1 MVNFKLLVSQRYQ
14 TTINFLIIIFT
25 SYLSYFAYFF
35 ASAKFEFSKSQAT
48 NYHLIKYIH
57 FYLNIL
63 FVSGVFFLVE
73 LGLYY
78 IRLNWFDNPIN
89 LIKKYTNVIK
99 KFYFFVYF

>member
-89 LIKKYTNVIK
+89 LIKKLPGSKASTQ
-99 KFYFFVYF
+99 